1 MTSALTKDQ
10 TMEILRATVPRL
22 EELTGGVPQKPLKS
36 LSA

>member
-1 MTSALTKDQ
+1 MASALTKDQ

-22 EELTGGVPQKPLKS
+22 EELTGGVAQKHLTS